1 MVKNMEVRNLDI
13 LCCGKKYSLCL
24 VFCTGGNEQILNLQ
38 GVVIG
43 PFCTVGPATKLGN
56 CCQLHPGCHIS
67 GNTELGEGCVLLT
80 WVTHRIHALLLHKVY
95 LGERYE
101 AFQLFYNTQIYEI
114 WKPLPMLVHFCRLF
128 PKPWISVRFFV
139 YMIDLFCCNFV
150 KQWCSCW
157 F

>member
-101 AFQLFYNTQIYEI
+101 AF
-114 WKPLPMLVHFCRLF
+114 
-128 PKPWISVRFFV
+128 
-139 YMIDLFCCNFV
+139 
-150 KQWCSCW
+150 
-157 F
+157 